1 MIFVIQ
7 INIKRTAT
15 LSLLLNRS
23 HAVISIILTFSLL
36 AGCQTIPVSSS
47 EESEIFDVDGSKEF
61 VYEKSRQWFSEA
73 FISGESVV
81 DYESKST
88 GTIIAK
94 FTMNLGQDLVWG
106 GTQYARAQMKVETKE
121 DRIRVSTIILEHSL
135 VREGRTIVATNI
147 SQTRADLA
155 DQQLKDIKG
164 QLIEYISSPIENW

>member
-1 MIFVIQ
+1 
-7 INIKRTAT
+7 
-15 LSLLLNRS
+15 
-23 HAVISIILTFSLL
+23 
-36 AGCQTIPVSSS
+36 
-47 EESEIFDVDGSKEF
+47 
-61 VYEKSRQWFSEA
+61 
-73 FISGESVV
+73 
-81 DYESKST
+81 
-88 GTIIAK
+88 
-94 FTMNLGQDLVWG
+94 MNLGQDLVWG